1 MNNLSEIKNRK
12 YSGYIWMSDAKEPNV
27 LNQEKFDF
35 ASIGINPFIIE
46 ALLYCE
52 EEKVSLTIRHTGKY
66 HINEID
72 LNSLPEGAELENV
85 EYLPHRLTDK
95 EKGIDVDKVQFKQ
108 LWIPEK
114 DENCENLPVLK
125 MKALVFT
132 GFKCK
137 N

>member
-12 YSGYIWMSDAKEPNV
+12 YSGYIWMSDSKEPKM
-27 LNQEKFDF
+27 LNKEEFDF
-35 ASIGINPFIIE
+35 SSVGVNPFIIE

-66 HINEID
+66 HINEIN
-72 LNSLPEGAELENV
+72 LNKLPDGAELESM
-85 EYLPHRLTDK
+85 EYLPHRL
-95 EKGIDVDKVQFKQ
+95 KGVDKVCFKQ
-108 LWIPEK
+108 LWVPEE
-114 DENCENLPVLK
+114 DENCENWPVLK

-137 N
+137 K